1 MKKLSKTK
9 VTVHLRKNA
18 TREEWYLYLESY
30 PVYINGKKSPVR
42 IREYLNRT
50 ITTVI
55 WDKSRPSRI
64 SVDGQQNYKPKRDDN
79 GLILCRSESDQ
90 EACQYADN
98 IRNIRQKEYDN
109 LDLFSDEEKKAL
121 EQKRRS
127 ESDFILFMHKYNERR
142 NRIQSIETYKRWR
155 RTIMILQHYTGG
167 ALLFEDITESFCE
180 DFRIV
185 LLSKAKGIALKGET
199 ISQNTASYLFDN
211 FRAALHQAF
220 LEGYMADDLSAR
232 VRPLRRLE
240 VRREYLTTEELNLLA
255 NTPCPVDVIKR
266 AALFSALTG
275 LRHCDIR
282 KLKWSEIDDTC
293 DPPRLNFTQQK
304 TKGVE
309 YEPFSKQALDL
320 CGPRKRSGDLVFQ
333 GLPEVKRMSDTLKP
347 WLKEAGIDK
356 TITFHCFRHTFA
368 TLQLANGT
376 DIYTVSKLLGHT
388 NVRTTQIYA
397 NVVDKKKEEAANA
410 IVIDFK

>member
-1 MKKLSKTK
+1 MKKLYKTK

-18 TREEWYLYLESY
+18 THDEWYLYLESY
-30 PVYINGKKSPVR
+30 PVYVKGKSSPVR
-42 IREYLNRT
+42 VREYLNRT
-50 ITTVI
+50 VTTVI
-55 WDKSRPSRI
+55 WDRNRTARTSA
-64 SVDGQQNYKPKRDDN
+64 DGKKNYKPKRDDN
-79 GLILCRSESDQ
+79 GIILCRSEADQ
-90 EACQYADN
+90 EACIYANN

-109 LDLFSDEEKKAL
+109 IDLFTDEEKKAL

-127 ESDFILFMHKYNERR
+127 EADFILFMHSYNEKR
-142 NRIQSIETYKRWR
+142 NRILSTETYKRWA
-155 RTIMILQHYTGG
+155 RTIKMLKAHTGG
-167 ALLFEDITESFCE
+167 ELPFEAITESFCE
-180 DFRIV
+180 DFRLA
-185 LLSKAKGIALKGET
+185 LLSKSKGIALKGET

-211 FRAALHQAF
+211 FRSALHQAF
-220 LEGYMADDLSAR
+220 LEGYMEDDITLH
-232 VRPLRRLE
+232 VKPLRRLE
-240 VRREYLTTEELNLLA
+240 VRREYLTTEELNRLA

-282 KLKWSEIDDTC
+282 KLKWAEIDDTS

-309 YEPFSKQALDL
+309 YEPFSRQALEL
-320 CGPRKRSGDLVFQ
+320 CGPRRRTDELVFQ

-347 WLKEAGIDK
+347 WLKAAGIDK

-376 DIYTVSKLLGHT
+376 DIYTVSKMLGHT
-388 NVRTTQIYA
+388 SVRTTQIYA

-410 IVIDFK
+410 IVIDFR